1 MPIQFV
7 IDSASDILPEEA
19 ARMGI
24 TVLPLTVTFGETTYR
39 DSVDLSHREF
49 FEKLA
54 ACRDLPTTSQLPPAD
69 FADCFEQLTAAG
81 QDVVVITVS
90 SKLSG
95 TYQSATIAAADYPG
109 RVFVVDSL
117 SAAIGQRILL
127 LRGLELAEEGLS
139 AGQIAERLDEE
150 KARIRV
156 MAVIDTLEYLKK
168 GGRISAAT
176 ALAGTVLSMKPAIE
190 ICEGTV
196 SMAGKARGSRQG
208 NLLLRQ
214 LMDKYGGANLD
225 EPYALVYSGLNDSHL
240 QKFIAEQS
248 DLWPEQENLPIHS
261 LGCVIGTHVGPG
273 AYGIA
278 FFEK

>member
-127 LRGLELAEEGLS
+127 LRGLELAGEGLS

-225 EPYALVYSGLNDSHL
+225 EPYALVYSGLNDEHL
-240 QKFIAEQS
+240 RKFLAEQS

>member
-1 MPIQFV
+1 MSVKFV
-7 IDSASDILPEEA
+7 IDSASDILPQEA
-19 ARMGI
+19 AALGI
-24 TVLPLTVTFGETTYR
+24 TVLPLTVIFNGSTYR
-39 DSVDLSHREF
+39 DAVDLSHREF

-54 ACRDLPTTSQLPPAD
+54 SSKELPTTSQLPPAD
-69 FADCFEQLTAAG
+69 FADCFEALVAEG
-81 QDVVVITVS
+81 HDVVVITVS

-95 TYQSATIAAADYPG
+95 TCQSATIAAADFPG

-127 LRGLELAEEGLS
+127 LRGLQLAEQDLS
-139 AGQIAERLDEE
+139 AREIAEILDQE
-150 KARIRV
+150 KTRIRV

-190 ICEGTV
+190 ISDGLV
-196 SMAGKARGSRQG
+196 AMAGKARGSRQA
-208 NLLLRQ
+208 NALLRQ
-214 LMDKYGGANLD
+214 LMDKYGGANPD
-225 EPYALVYSGLNDSHL
+225 APYALVYSGLNDDHL

-248 DLWPEQENLPIHS
+248 DLWQAGDDLPIHS

>member
-54 ACRDLPTTSQLPPAD
+54 VCRDLPTTSQLPPAD

-90 SKLSG
+90 SRLSG

-117 SAAIGQRILL
+117 SAAIGQRVLL
-127 LRGLELAEEGLS
+127 LRGLELAGEGLS

-225 EPYALVYSGLNDSHL
+225 KPYALVYSGLNDDHL

>member
-95 TYQSATIAAADYPG
+95 TYQSATIAAAD
-109 RVFVVDSL
+109 
-117 SAAIGQRILL
+117 
-127 LRGLELAEEGLS
+127 
-139 AGQIAERLDEE
+139 
-150 KARIRV
+150 
-156 MAVIDTLEYLKK
+156 
-168 GGRISAAT
+168 
-176 ALAGTVLSMKPAIE
+176 
-190 ICEGTV
+190 
-196 SMAGKARGSRQG
+196 
-208 NLLLRQ
+208 
-214 LMDKYGGANLD
+214 
-225 EPYALVYSGLNDSHL
+225 
-240 QKFIAEQS
+240 
-248 DLWPEQENLPIHS
+248 
-261 LGCVIGTHVGPG
+261 
-273 AYGIA
+273 
-278 FFEK
+278 

>member
-225 EPYALVYSGLNDSHL
+225 EPYALVYSGLNDEHL

-248 DLWPEQENLPIHS
+248 DLWPELENLPIHS

>member
-1 MPIQFV
+1 MSIHFV

-19 ARMGI
+19 ARLGV
-24 TVLPLTVTFGETTYR
+24 TVLPLTVTFSGTTYR

-54 ACRDLPTTSQLPPAD
+54 ATKDLPTTSQLPPAE
-69 FADCFEQLTAAG
+69 FADCFEALTAAG
-81 QDVVVITVS
+81 HDVVVITVS

-95 TYQSATIAAADYPG
+95 TYQSATIAASDYPD
-109 RVFVVDSL
+109 RVFPVDSL
-117 SAAIGQRILL
+117 SAAVGQRVLL
-127 LRGLELAEEGLS
+127 MRGLELAKQGLS
-139 AGQIAERLDEE
+139 ARQIAAQLDEE
-150 KARIRV
+150 KTRIRV

-168 GGRISAAT
+168 GGRISAAV
-176 ALAGTVLSMKPAIE
+176 AIAGTVLSVKPAIE
-190 ICEGTV
+190 ICDGLV

-214 LMDKYGGANLD
+214 LMDKYGGVNLD
-225 EPYALVYSGLNDSHL
+225 APYALVYSGLNDEHL
-240 QKFIAEQS
+240 QKFIAEQT
-248 DLWPEQENLPIHS
+248 DLWQDTTDLPIHS

>member
-54 ACRDLPTTSQLPPAD
+54 VCRDLPTTSQLPPAD

-90 SKLSG
+90 SRLSG

-117 SAAIGQRILL
+117 SAAIGQRVLL

-240 QKFIAEQS
+240 QKFLAEQT

>member
-39 DSVDLSHREF
+39 DSMDLSHREF

-90 SKLSG
+90 SRLSG

-117 SAAIGQRILL
+117 SAAIGQRVLL

>member
-95 TYQSATIAAADYPG
+95 THQSATIAAADYPG

-117 SAAIGQRILL
+117 SAAIGQRVLL
-127 LRGLELAEEGLS
+127 LRGLELAGEGLS

-225 EPYALVYSGLNDSHL
+225 EPYALVYSGLNDEHL
-240 QKFIAEQS
+240 QKFLAEQT

>member
-225 EPYALVYSGLNDSHL
+225 EPYALVYSGLNDEHL

-248 DLWPEQENLPIHS
+248 DLWPERENLPIHS